1 MGRQSVVGFECWATD
16 LWRAMEGAL
25 LPQRLLG
32 HLRTW
37 SFSPRPLS
45 PLQAVWRFFDALHRP
60 AAARSFYA
68 RLLKEKAP
76 RPIVGPGS
84 FAKKLKRLRR

>member
-1 MGRQSVVGFECWATD
+1 M
-16 LWRAMEGAL
+16 

-45 PLQAVWRFFDALHRP
+45 PLQAIWRFFDALHRP
-60 AAARSFYA
+60 DAALAFYAGQAARGG
-68 RLLKEKAP
+68 EK
-76 RPIVGPGS
+76 PIIGPGR
-84 FAKKLKRLRR
+84 AANKLKRIS